1 MIFFKITGPDLCQVK
16 KTKENKQYIKGT
28 GARDLR
34 IYLDISKPGP
44 QFRFSLNKANPAR
57 SGGTAFKRVLRLRI
71 QLRVPG
77 PTAFKNFGATAF
89 KNLPL
94 LRLRIYKL

>member
-1 MIFFKITGPDLCQVK
+1 MQINTLSIM
-16 KTKENKQYIKGT
+16 
-28 GARDLR
+28 
-34 IYLDISKPGP
+34 
-44 QFRFSLNKANPAR
+44 SLNKAQAGR
-57 SGGTAFKRVLRLRI
+57 AGGTAFKGVLRLRDWI
-71 QLRVPG
+71 LAPG

>member
-1 MIFFKITGPDLCQVK
+1 MNSKL
-16 KTKENKQYIKGT
+16 YIIGT
-28 GARDLR
+28 GAR
-34 IYLDISKPGP
+34 YLQNIFNISKPNP
-44 QFRFSLNKANPAR
+44 LSIMNLNSGFA
-57 SGGTAFKRVLRLRI
+57 GGTAFKGVLRLRDWI
-71 QLRVPG
+71 LAPG